1 MTEVE
6 SAIGDFDDGLPH
18 DEDAEQDVIAAA
30 LGRPDLSDCLGGITD
45 ADFHSAG
52 WARVWRISDMMR
64 RNGRAVGALAVG
76 AAYRRLEIEAGLPD
90 SGAAAVLN
98 DLALEARMMTASE
111 AASAAEVVRSLAARR
126 RLVALHQAAISDAL
140 DVRPE
145 ESPADL
151 VATAVAALQEVVP
164 PPVETRSL
172 SSVADAVVRRAFDP
186 KIAAKDAIWW
196 GVKELD
202 ERTGGMLPGEFVVV
216 AGRPGMGKSLLA
228 NRLIRTVAEA
238 GGGVL
243 AIELEMSEEEV
254 AARLIADIARD
265 KGHEVFYSTM
275 RRGAVI
281 RHHADA
287 VGESAEE
294 LTRWPLVF
302 EPRPGLTT
310 DQIRQRGREAKRQ
323 FEAGGKRL
331 ALVVVDHIGHV
342 RASTDRRGNKVAEMT
357 DVSNAMKEMAKELG
371 CVVLGVSQLSRAVES
386 RDEKRPVL
394 SDLRESGSIEQ
405 DADTVM
411 LLYREAYYLRH
422 KEATMDPG
430 DYRVEMA
437 SCKHTLEV
445 NCAKLRGGEPGV
457 DLVDVDA
464 ATGSIRERGRWS

>member
-1 MTEVE
+1 MTEAASVTE
-6 SAIGDFDDGLPH
+6 PHDDALPH
-18 DEDAEQDVIAAA
+18 DYEAEFAVLAVA
-30 LGRPDLSDCLGGITD
+30 LARPDLAGLIDGITD
-45 ADFHSAG
+45 ADFYSG
-52 WARVWRISDMMR
+52 PWARVFRIQELMR
-64 RNGRAVGALAVG
+64 KNGRAVGALAVG
-76 AAYRRLEIEAGLPD
+76 AAYRRLEVEAGVPD
-90 SGAAAVLN
+90 SGVAAVLN
-98 DLALEARMMTASE
+98 DMALDARFLTAWE

-126 RLVALHQAAISDAL
+126 RLVALHQAAINDAL

-172 SSVADAVVRRAFDP
+172 SSVADTVARNAFDP
-186 KIAAKDAIWW
+186 ERASKGAIRW

-202 ERTGGMLPGEFVVV
+202 ERTGGMVPGAFVVV
-216 AGRPGMGKSLLA
+216 GGRPGMGKSLLA

-243 AIELEMSEEEV
+243 AIELEMGEEEIV
-254 AARLIADIARD
+254 ARLIADLARD
-265 KGHEVFYSTM
+265 RGHEVFYSTM
-275 RRGAVI
+275 KDGLVLPQ
-281 RHHADA
+281 HKSA

-294 LTRWPLVF
+294 LTRWPLIL

-323 FEAGGKRL
+323 FEADGKRL
-331 ALVVVDHIGHV
+331 ALVVVDHIALV
-342 RASTDRRGNKVAEMT
+342 RASIDRRGNKVAEMT

-371 CVVLGVSQLSRAVES
+371 CVVLGVSQLSRAVDS
-386 RDEKRPVL
+386 RAERRPVL

-405 DADTVM
+405 DADIVM
-411 LLYREAYYLRH
+411 LLYREAYYLKH

-430 DYRVEMA
+430 DYRVEMDA
-437 SCKHTLEV
+437 CKHTLEV
-445 NCAKLRGGEPGV
+445 NCAKLRAGDPGV

>member
-1 MTEVE
+1 MTEAVSVTGLE
-6 SAIGDFDDGLPH
+6 ADDIPH
-18 DEDAEQDVIAAA
+18 DDDAEQDVIAVA
-30 LGRPDLSDCLGGITD
+30 LARPDLLDCLDGITD
-45 ADFHSAG
+45 ADFYSGG
-52 WARVWRISDMMR
+52 WARVWRIIDAMR
-64 RNGRAVGALAVG
+64 RHGRAVSALAVG
-76 AAYRRLEIEAGLPD
+76 AAYRKIEAEAALPD

-98 DLALEARMMTASE
+98 DLALEAPRTVAQ
-111 AASAAEVVRSLAARR
+111 AAGAAEIVKSLAARR
-126 RLVALHQAAISDAL
+126 RLIALHQAAISDAL

-145 ESPADL
+145 ESPDAL
-151 VATAVAALQEVVP
+151 VADAIAALQEVVP
-164 PPVETRSL
+164 PPREVRSL
-172 SSVADAVVRRAFDP
+172 TSVADAVVKRAFSP
-186 KIAAKDAIWW
+186 EAAAKDAIWF

-202 ERTGGMLPGEFVVV
+202 DRTGGMLPGEFVVV
-216 AGRPGMGKSLLA
+216 AGRPGMGKSLLG
-228 NRLIRTVAEA
+228 NRMIRSTAEA
-238 GGGVL
+238 GRGVL

-254 AARLIADIARD
+254 VARLIADVARD
-265 KGHEVFYSTM
+265 KGHSVYYSTM
-275 RRGAVI
+275 RRGTVI

-287 VGESAEE
+287 VAESAEE

-310 DQIRQRGREAKRQ
+310 DQIRQRGREARRQ
-323 FEAGGKRL
+323 FAADGRRL

-371 CVVLGVSQLSRAVES
+371 CVVLGISQLSRAVEG
-386 RDEKRPVL
+386 RDDKRPVL

-411 LLYREAYYLRH
+411 LLYREAYYLKH

-430 DYRVEMA
+430 DYRVEMDA
-437 SCKHTLEV
+437 CRHTLEV

-457 DLVDVDA
+457 DLVDIDV

>member
-1 MTEVE
+1 MIWAE
-6 SAIGDFDDGLPH
+6 SAIDGADLALPYDD
-18 DEDAEQDVIAAA
+18 DAEQDVIAAA
-30 LGRPDLSDCLGGITD
+30 LARPDLSDCLGGITD
-45 ADFHSAG
+45 ADFYSGG
-52 WARVWRISDMMR
+52 WARVWRIADMMR

-98 DLALEARMMTASE
+98 DLAIEARFLTASE

-126 RLVALHQAAISDAL
+126 RLVALHQAAINDAL

-323 FEAGGKRL
+323 FEANGKRL

-430 DYRVEMA
+430 DYRVEMDA
-437 SCKHTLEV
+437 CKHTLEV
-445 NCAKLRGGEPGV
+445 NCAKLRAGDPGV

>member
-1 MTEVE
+1 MIWAE
-6 SAIGDFDDGLPH
+6 SAIDGADLALPYDD
-18 DEDAEQDVIAAA
+18 DAEQDVIAAA
-30 LGRPDLSDCLGGITD
+30 LARPDLSDCLGGITD
-45 ADFHSAG
+45 ADFYSGG
-52 WARVWRISDMMR
+52 WARVWRIADMMR

-98 DLALEARMMTASE
+98 DLALEARFLTASE

-126 RLVALHQAAISDAL
+126 RLVALHQAAINDAL

-243 AIELEMSEEEV
+243 AVELEMSEEEV
-254 AARLIADIARD
+254 VARLIADLARD
-265 KGHEVFYSTM
+265 RGHEVFYSTM
-275 RRGAVI
+275 RRGGVI

-323 FEAGGKRL
+323 FEADGKRL

-386 RDEKRPVL
+386 RDDKRPVL

-457 DLVDVDA
+457 DLVDVDV